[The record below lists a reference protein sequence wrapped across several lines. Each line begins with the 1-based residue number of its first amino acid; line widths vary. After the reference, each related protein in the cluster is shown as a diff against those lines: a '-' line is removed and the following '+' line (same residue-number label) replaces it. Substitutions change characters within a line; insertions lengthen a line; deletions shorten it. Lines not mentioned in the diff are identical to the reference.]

1 MKSRTLSFFAIALWV
16 VTFIIIATL
25 FVRGQTKASTDGR
38 KAVVLTAQEH
48 DLVLMEMRAMLQSV
62 QGVVQGLAHD
72 DMTAVAKAAR
82 ASGMGAAAD
91 TSPALMAK
99 LPLEFKQL
107 GLSVHKNWDGLAQL
121 VEHGASEDEILTR
134 LNAQLSSCV
143 GCHAGYRLLS
153 TSTHHR

>member
-1 MKSRTLSFFAIALWV
+1 MKSRTLSLIAIALWV
-16 VTFIIIATL
+16 ITFVIIVTL

-48 DLVLMEMRAMLQSV
+48 DMVLMEMRAMLQSV
-62 QGVVQGLAHD
+62 QGVVQGLTND
-72 DMTAVAKAAR
+72 DMAAVAKAAR
-82 ASGMGAAAD
+82 ASGMAAAAD

-107 GLSVHKNWDGLAQL
+107 GLSVHKSWDGMAQL
-121 VEHGASEDEILTR
+121 AEHGASADEILTR

-143 GCHAGYRLLS
+143 GCHAGYRLAS
-153 TSTHHR
+153 AATQRP